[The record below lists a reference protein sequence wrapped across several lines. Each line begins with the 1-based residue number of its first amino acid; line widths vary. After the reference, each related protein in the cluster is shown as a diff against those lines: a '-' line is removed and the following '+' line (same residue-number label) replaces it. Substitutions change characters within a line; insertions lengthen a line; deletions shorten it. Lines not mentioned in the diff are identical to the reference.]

1 MRLYISGKISGDD
14 NYLQKFTEAQ
24 IRLEA
29 EGFRVINPALLE
41 GVLPKAVWE
50 EYLYAS
56 LTMME
61 LADGIV
67 MLPDW
72 KESRGACM
80 EYGYAVGQE
89 IPVYQYLPDEERC
102 IEMAGMERILLP

>member
-1 MRLYISGKISGDD
+1 MRLYISGKITGDD

-24 IRLEA
+24 LLLEA
-29 EGFRVINPALLE
+29 KGYRVINPALMQ

-56 LTMME
+56 LTMMD
-61 LADGIV
+61 LADGVV

-80 EYGYAVGQE
+80 EYGYAVGQK
-89 IPVYQYLPDEERC
+89 IPVYQYLPEEKRC
-102 IEMAGMERILLP
+102 VAMAGMETMLLP